1 MLWSA
6 CGLTITKRHR
16 TPLRIIFWM
25 LWRWEEHQQVTYFPG
40 QPCSAIAERK
50 EADTKERWDGGEK
63 EDVKGQGQMSRSHR
77 EKHIA
82 FHQLAERE
90 VIHNSTDT
98 IWPWMCVWGVRSRH
112 AVTGRQVKKRKKC
125 PPQLPNSSG
134 EKVRLD
140 DKNAQKSTK
149 INCVCVVYSCI
160 RMWNKL
166 EDILAYIETCLGPV
180 LTFSMH
186 PCLSAAQS
194 PRLCPTFIYFPKCWI
209 SLPSLPL

>member
-1 MLWSA
+1 MLYSLAKGKKEDWQISQLEKIYVHFLCSWMCFFFFPMLWSA
-6 CGLTITKRHR
+6 CGLTITKWHR

-50 EADTKERWDGGEK
+50 EADTKERWEGGEK
-63 EDVKGQGQMSRSHR
+63 EDVRGQGQMSRSQR

-90 VIHNSTDT
+90 VIHNSADT

-125 PPQLPNSSG
+125 HFPPRLSNSSG
-134 EKVRLD
+134 EKVILD
-140 DKNAQKSTK
+140 DKIKRTHESQQKSAVFVPFT
-149 INCVCVVYSCI
+149 
-160 RMWNKL
+160 
-166 EDILAYIETCLGPV
+166 LA
-180 LTFSMH
+180 
-186 PCLSAAQS
+186 SASGTNSKNA
-194 PRLCPTFIYFPKCWI
+194 RLI
-209 SLPSLPL
+209 